1 MITREMIRNGFES
14 GTVSIEEEY
23 AGCIG
28 ICCRIGDNAF
38 YFLGSEDDDL
48 TKEEY
53 WESYTLDMTIDMI
66 FNILKDVE
74 YAEEYGLDETEL
86 DYYTSVLAYQPNE
99 TKIYMNG
106 ERKMLY
112 VAVKW
117 KDGTVTHRTYNDLY
131 VLEKQYTETE
141 IREIYKNNPDVEY
154 INIAK

>member
-74 YAEEYGLDETEL
+74 SAEEHGLDEAEL
-86 DYYTSVLAYQPNE
+86 DYYTSVLAE
-99 TKIYMNG
+99 
-106 ERKMLY
+106 
-112 VAVKW
+112 
-117 KDGTVTHRTYNDLY
+117 
-131 VLEKQYTETE
+131 
-141 IREIYKNNPDVEY
+141 
-154 INIAK
+154 

>member
-74 YAEEYGLDETEL
+74 SAEEHGLDETEL

-99 TKIYMNG
+99 TKISLQRIKSKPPYYRRSIQDSNLYIDDDKLNLNG
-106 ERKMLY
+106 
-112 VAVKW
+112 
-117 KDGTVTHRTYNDLY
+117 G
-131 VLEKQYTETE
+131 
-141 IREIYKNNPDVEY
+141 
-154 INIAK
+154 

>member
-53 WESYTLDMTIDMI
+53 YRANKLL
-66 FNILKDVE
+66 FFPKDKLEWLVKA
-74 YAEEYGLDETEL
+74 AELGHHQAQYEAGKFFYLQRKIIMKPASGCKRLSTE
-86 DYYTSVLAYQPNE
+86 
-99 TKIYMNG
+99 G
-106 ERKMLY
+106 
-112 VAVKW
+112 
-117 KDGTVTHRTYNDLY
+117 
-131 VLEKQYTETE
+131 
-141 IREIYKNNPDVEY
+141 
-154 INIAK
+154 

>member
-53 WESYTLDMTIDMI
+53 WESYTL
-66 FNILKDVE
+66 
-74 YAEEYGLDETEL
+74 EEKTRMKLG
-86 DYYTSVLAYQPNE
+86 
-99 TKIYMNG
+99 K
-106 ERKMLY
+106 ERKSGWMN
-112 VAVKW
+112 A
-117 KDGTVTHRTYNDLY
+117 G
-131 VLEKQYTETE
+131 
-141 IREIYKNNPDVEY
+141 
-154 INIAK
+154 

>member
-74 YAEEYGLDETEL
+74 SAEEHGLDETEL

-99 TKIYMNG
+99 TKISLQRIKSKPPYYRRSIQDSNLYTDDDKLNLNG
-106 ERKMLY
+106 E
-112 VAVKW
+112 
-117 KDGTVTHRTYNDLY
+117 
-131 VLEKQYTETE
+131 
-141 IREIYKNNPDVEY
+141 
-154 INIAK
+154 

>member
-1 MITREMIRNGFES
+1 VRREPLIQDKRMEDIIMITREMIKKGFES

-38 YFLGSEDDDL
+38 YFLGSEDNDL

-74 YAEEYGLDETEL
+74 SAEEHGLDDLEIG
-86 DYYTSVLAYQPNE
+86 YYESVL
-99 TKIYMNG
+99 K
-106 ERKMLY
+106 
-112 VAVKW
+112 
-117 KDGTVTHRTYNDLY
+117 
-131 VLEKQYTETE
+131 
-141 IREIYKNNPDVEY
+141 
-154 INIAK
+154 